1 MMPIYCQEIRA
12 SSRDF
17 FSVPKSVARAI
28 HARDFTAASSRR
40 DRRGDPDR
48 IDARSSSPK
57 AAASSWRRSH
67 RHDAGARHARR

>member
-1 MMPIYCQEIRA
+1 MMAIYCQEIRA
-12 SSRDF
+12 SSLDF
-17 FSVPKSVARAI
+17 FSVPQSVAGAI
-28 HARDFTAASSRR
+28 PERDFTAAPSRR

-57 AAASSWRRSH
+57 ATASSWRRSH